1 MAKYAV
7 VKTGSRQFIVSE
19 GKLITTD
26 KIKSEK
32 DKPTDLE
39 VLLRFNDE
47 TGEVEIGTPH
57 LPKKAK
63 VEIVE
68 QLKGD
73 KIRVAKFKAKVRYR
87 RVQGFRPQLSKIKIQ
102 SI

>member
-47 TGEVEIGTPH
+47 TGEVEIGTPY

-63 VEIVE
+63 WKE
-68 QLKGD
+68 
-73 KIRVAKFKAKVRYR
+73 
-87 RVQGFRPQLSKIKIQ
+87 PQCKRTKQAYLREPTP
-102 SI
+102 